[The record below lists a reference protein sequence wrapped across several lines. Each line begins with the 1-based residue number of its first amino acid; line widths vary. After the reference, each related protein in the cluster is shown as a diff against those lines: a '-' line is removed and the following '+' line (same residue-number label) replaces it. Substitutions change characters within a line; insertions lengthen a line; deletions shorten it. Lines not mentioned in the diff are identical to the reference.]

1 MPTSGVAR
9 RYARAVFD
17 IANEENDLDGW
28 LRELHAI
35 RDLLQ
40 DPTLASFLA
49 SPTVPAE
56 AKMRMCDN
64 AMAHIGEKQR
74 NFVYVLIQNRRIGLI
89 PDVVT
94 AYEDFLNQQR
104 GIVHARVTTAVPLND
119 READIVSRRLDE
131 VTGRKVVMSASVDPA
146 IIGGFVARIGDQ
158 LIDASVVGRLQAL
171 RASLMA

>member
-9 RYARAVFD
+9 RYARAVFE

-28 LRELHAI
+28 LRDLQAI

-40 DPTLASFLA
+40 DPTLAAFLS
-49 SPTVPAE
+49 SPAVPAE
-56 AKMRMCDN
+56 AKMRMCEN

-74 NFVYVLIQNRRIGLI
+74 NFVYVLIQNQRIGLI
-89 PDVVT
+89 PGVVV
-94 AYEDFLNQQR
+94 AYEEELDRKR
-104 GIVHARVTTAVPLND
+104 GIVHARVTTAIPLND
-119 READIVSRRLDE
+119 HETASVGRRLED
-131 VTGRKVVMSASVDPA
+131 VTGRKVVMTTSVDPA
-146 IIGGFVARIGDQ
+146 IVGGFVARIGDQ